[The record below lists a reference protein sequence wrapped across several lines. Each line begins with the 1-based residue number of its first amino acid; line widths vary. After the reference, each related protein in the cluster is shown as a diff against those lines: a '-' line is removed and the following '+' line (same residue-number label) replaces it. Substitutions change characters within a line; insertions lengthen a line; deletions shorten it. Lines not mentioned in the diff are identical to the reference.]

1 MERYEEER
9 DKALKRI
16 KVADHML
23 NVTYPL
29 LKEPKLLV
37 SVMENLFLS
46 LTNSMSALLYYERKY
61 KSIPLFADNFDSK
74 YEIFKTKTADKYH
87 LEAQQLRMMREIKN
101 LLVEHKKSP
110 VEFAKGGKFVIC
122 SEDYTI
128 KTVSVEDMKEYI
140 SKAKAFI
147 QDINFILQQNE
158 SRNSRILR

>member
-1 MERYEEER
+1 MERYEDER
-9 DKALKRI
+9 NKALKRI
-16 KVADHML
+16 KVADHIL

-37 SVMENLFLS
+37 SVMENLFLA

-61 KSIPLFADNFDSK
+61 KEVPLFADNFDSK
-74 YEIFKTKTADKYH
+74 FDIFITKSAEKYN
-87 LEAQQLRMMREIKN
+87 LDAAQLRMMREIKN
-101 LLVEHKKSP
+101 ILIEHKKSP
-110 VEFAKGGKFVIC
+110 IEFAKGDKFVIC

-128 KTVSVEDMKEYI
+128 KTITVNDMKNYI
-140 SKAKAFI
+140 GKAKAFI